1 MINHDRVTGFLYEE
15 IIPQQLYE
23 LMNQGFELNEYF
35 ASQLFFHKIN
45 TDENF
50 SELQPNEKL
59 IIIPSLR
66 KTLYDIKV
74 HNYDIID

>member
-1 MINHDRVTGFLYEE
+1 MINHDRITGYLYED
-15 IIPQQLYE
+15 IIPQQLNE
-23 LMNQGFELNEYF
+23 LMNQGFELNDYF
-35 ASQLFFHKIN
+35 ASQLFFNKIN

-59 IIIPSLR
+59 IILPSLR
-66 KTLYDIKV
+66 KSLYDIKV